1 MVQIG
6 GFRPLHNLLVLLG
19 YLSFSFVSRSKFVHR
34 ILKIFPDSF
43 VFQASNCSRRRF
55 LGFPTFSILSLPQW
69 RCPDLSG
76 KLTSTK
82 AVFFFFYYDFD

>member
-55 LGFPTFSILSLPQW
+55 LGFRWPNFFHIVLA
-69 RCPDLSG
+69 
-76 KLTSTK
+76 
-82 AVFFFFYYDFD
+82 AVEMPRLEW